1 MNRQVFLIL
10 DNLRSTYN
18 VGAIFRTADACGI
31 NKVYL
36 TGYTPAPLD
45 EFGRADRGIAK
56 TALGAEK
63 TVCWEKVIS
72 LSNLLNKL
80 KKTGVQIIA
89 IEQAGNSVDYKKIKP
104 KFPCVFVLG
113 EEVRGMSKKV
123 LSKCDVV
130 TEIPMRGDKE
140 SLNVSVAAG
149 VALFRILNI

>member
-10 DNLRSTYN
+10 DNLRSAYN

-36 TGYTPAPLD
+36 TGYTPAPVD
-45 EFGRADRGIAK
+45 EFGRVDQGITK

-63 TVCWEKVIS
+63 TVSWEKVTS
-72 LSNLLNKL
+72 LSKLLTKF

-89 IEQAGNSVDYKKIKP
+89 IEQAANSVDYKKVKP
-104 KFPCVFVLG
+104 KFPCVFILG
-113 EEVRGMSKKV
+113 EEVRGMTKDI
-123 LSKCDVV
+123 LTKCDLVV
-130 TEIPMRGDKE
+130 EIPMRGDKE